1 MLAPHDGDPVANM
14 LDSFLEAARERG
26 MDASTLRR
34 EKRLLAAIYMAGY
47 AVECGLKALLQR
59 MGKRFPRSGSEGHH
73 LRGLWEAAGLK
84 LDDVRGYRRLFMDF
98 WTTDLRYEHSLP
110 DGTDFESLYQGSV
123 ELVGYIQKRVRDSK
137 DKRFL

>member
-1 MLAPHDGDPVANM
+1 M

-26 MDASTLRR
+26 MDASTLKR
-34 EKRLLAAIYMAGY
+34 EKRLLAAVYMAGY

-98 WTTDLRYEHSLP
+98 WTTNLRYEHSLP
-110 DGTDFESLYQGSV
+110 DGTDFEALYQGRV
-123 ELVGYIQKRVRDSK
+123 ELVGYIQKRIRDGK
-137 DKRFL
+137 ERFL

>member
-1 MLAPHDGDPVANM
+1 MVDN
-14 LDSFLEAARERG
+14 FLEVARERG
-26 MDASTLRR
+26 VDASTLRH

-98 WTTDLRYEHSLP
+98 WTTNLRYEHSLP
-110 DGTDFESLYQGSV
+110 DGTDFEARYDAGG
-123 ELVGYIQKRVRDSK
+123 ELVGYIQKRSRDLK
-137 DKRFL
+137 ERFL

>member
-1 MLAPHDGDPVANM
+1 
-14 LDSFLEAARERG
+14 

-34 EKRLLAAIYMAGY
+34 EQRLLAAIYMAGY

-59 MGKRFPRSGSEGHH
+59 RGKRFPRSGAEGHH
-73 LRGLWEAAGLK
+73 LRGLWEATGLK

-123 ELVGYIQKRVRDSK
+123 ELVGYIQKRIRESK
-137 DKRFL
+137 DKRLS

>member
-1 MLAPHDGDPVANM
+1 M

-26 MDASTLRR
+26 MDASTLKR

-59 MGKRFPRSGSEGHH
+59 MRKRFPRSGSEGHH

-84 LDDVRGYRRLFMDF
+84 LDDIRGYRRLFMDF
-98 WTTDLRYEHSLP
+98 WTTNLRYEHSLP
-110 DGTDFESLYQGSV
+110 DGTDFEALYRGSV
-123 ELVGYIQKRVRDSK
+123 ELVGYIQKRIRDGK
-137 DKRFL
+137 ERFL